1 MMRKLQRKLR
11 SRTGASMLL
20 ALVFLLFCS
29 FIGGSVLVSA
39 TAFAYRVSQVAE
51 QQDFLNQRSAALL
64 LGDELQLESGQQFRL
79 HVVDAYKT
87 TKEVNIVNGGGVVE
101 TGNLTEERVI
111 TFQLITNVPT
121 NNITGMQRLMLES
134 TVWRYLREKVA
145 EEEKK
150 TTVVIS
156 NFPFSEV
163 TVNDFCFKYSGV
175 TVSNGTVVNG
185 VVKDCVVKVLEA
197 SNANQMPVEEKIS
210 VTGTADAGT
219 NVTLPSYIANFSSG
233 KGEELYDFHVD
244 FGELSQLRLTMD
256 AFSGTSNPITV
267 DAPATEGY
275 LYTDTAE
282 SGTGYIQV
290 TMVST
295 QTTISWDDPLVEKG
309 GAEA

>member
-1 MMRKLQRKLR
+1 MMSKLQRKLR
-11 SRTGASMLL
+11 SRTGASMIL
-20 ALVFLLFCS
+20 ALVFLMFCS
-29 FIGGSVLVSA
+29 FVGGSVLVSA
-39 TAFAYRVSQVAE
+39 TANAYRVAHLAE

-111 TFQLITNVPT
+111 TFQLITNVPS
-121 NNITGMQRLMLES
+121 NKITGMQRLMLES

-197 SNANQMPVEEKIS
+197 SNANQMPVEEKLS

-275 LYTDTAE
+275 LYTDTAK